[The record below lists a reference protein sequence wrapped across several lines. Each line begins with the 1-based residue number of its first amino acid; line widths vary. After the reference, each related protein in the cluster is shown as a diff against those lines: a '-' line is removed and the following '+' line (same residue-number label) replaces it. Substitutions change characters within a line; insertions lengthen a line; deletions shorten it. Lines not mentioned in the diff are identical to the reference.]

1 MDPPYW
7 VEKDHWD
14 RMVEHWA
21 SPAAKEK
28 SQRASQSRKAEMVPN
43 AGGHVHTS
51 GAKPFSRVMHEMAKK
66 SEAPTFVDLL
76 RATHTRKDG
85 VMVDGKAQQIAE
97 QIQHEIIASQTT
109 QGETSASEPNLPK
122 EKIDEI
128 YLQVVPPNKFGRIY
142 GLGSMQTD
150 ITYHSGEDA
159 PSTAQETLSLARRV
173 RQLEEQ
179 QAELLRQQAEFL
191 RRQEEDR
198 KLIEELRVQ
207 AEFFNEFQTRG
218 FPSFGSGGQGSG
230 GGGGGDGDE
239 ANYDG
244 ENQN

>member
-51 GAKPFSRVMHEMAKK
+51 GAKPFSRVMYEMAKK
-66 SEAPTFVDLL
+66 SEAPTLLDLL
-76 RATHTRKDG
+76 KATHTRKDG
-85 VMVDGKAQQIAE
+85 VMVDGKTQQIAE
-97 QIQHEIIASQTT
+97 QIQHEIIASQPT
-109 QGETSASEPNLPK
+109 QGETSASEPNLSK

-128 YLQVVPPNKFGRIY
+128 YLQIVPPNKFGWIY
-142 GLGSMQTD
+142 GIGSMQTD
-150 ITYHSGEDA
+150 ITYHPGEDP

-230 GGGGGDGDE
+230 GGGDGDE

-244 ENQN
+244 KNQN